1 MFKNQI
7 IFKYFFILF
16 FYFLNFNKTFS
27 QNFDTVATLLQGIR
41 NTENTQQ
48 RIRLARKADSIFFET
63 IKSSNILTNYPDFLK
78 NYSSYLISDNKKF
91 AIVTWNIFLDDG
103 EYKYFGYI
111 QYQDRDKNLQ
121 TVRLVDKSDEIN
133 DPQHANLSPQR
144 WFGCLYYQII
154 TEKAGK
160 NTYYTLLGWDGN
172 DLLSNKKIIEVVSIK
187 NDKPVFGYK
196 FNINGRT
203 YKRLIFEYNKQAQ
216 MVLQWDD
223 KMKMI
228 VWDHLSPSEPKYQG
242 IYQFYGPDFTYDALA
257 FKRKQWIYIENVIVK
272 NDKPEETPP
281 IVKEK

>member
-1 MFKNQI
+1 M
-7 IFKYFFILF
+7 
-16 FYFLNFNKTFS
+16 NFNKTFS

-187 NDKPVFGYK
+187 NGKPVFGYK

-203 YKRLIFEYNKQAQ
+203 FKRLIFEYNKQAQ

-257 FKRKQWIYIENVIVK
+257 FKRKQWVYIENVIVK
-272 NDKPEETPP
+272 NDKPEETPT